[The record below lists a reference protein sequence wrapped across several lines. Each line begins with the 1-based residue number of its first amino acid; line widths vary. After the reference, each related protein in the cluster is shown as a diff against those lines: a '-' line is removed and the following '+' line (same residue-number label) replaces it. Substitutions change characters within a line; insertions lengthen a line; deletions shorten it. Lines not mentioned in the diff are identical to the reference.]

1 MESVT
6 LAITLSM
13 KENGCVIR
21 DMAGERWFIVIPLFM
36 KASGNMVKGVAKEY

>member
-6 LAITLSM
+6 SVITLSM

-21 DMAGERWFIVIPLFM
+21 DMAGEKWFIVIHLFM
-36 KASGNMVKGVAKEY
+36 KESGNMVKEVVKEY